1 MENYRNFDHTTR
13 EYHEIAEI
21 WNANGISSDK
31 HLAFYCGT
39 GWRGS
44 EAWFNAW
51 LMGWPNVSVY
61 DGGWFEWS
69 ADPKNPFETGVP
81 KIKSFTN
88 QK

>member
-1 MENYRNFDHTTR
+1 MENYRNLDHTTR
-13 EYHEIAEI
+13 EFHETEEI
-21 WNANGISSDK
+21 WSKNGIFANK

-51 LMGWPNVSVY
+51 LMGWPKVSVY

-69 ADPKNPFETGVP
+69 NDPDNAFETGVP
-81 KIKSFTN
+81 VNTP
-88 QK
+88 